1 MKSKILF
8 LLLLFS
14 VSGYLQSQNT
24 MQTAVDIG
32 SKSASFTYSN
42 TQSTNNS
49 GNNYGRSTNDVY
61 HKFTLTTGM
70 EIIISHCGSALGDTY
85 VYLLNSSG
93 GLIDSND
100 DSDGV
105 VCSVRLHSYL
115 KKTLA
120 AGTYYIVSEGY
131 SSNGSITLSVNGTV
145 QVSNGYSQDQNYVST
160 TTYLTETKTDSLE
173 TIQYFDGLGRPVQV
187 VQKNITSNGNDLVTY
202 QEYDGFG
209 RDSSLWLPAIA
220 SGNNGAFIP
229 LSDFKTKS
237 TATYNN
243 TTYNSAAD
251 TKPCSRPVYEAS
263 PLNRVLEQY
272 GPGADWHNNNKVVK
286 TAYQTNTSSFVVP
299 YYTTTDVK
307 TAVSITRSGNYPNN
321 QLFVTEIM
329 DEDGNKSYE
338 AKDKLGQLVYTK
350 QMDGNTPI
358 ETCYVYDSYGNLRA
372 VLPPLAVFA
381 SGTWT
386 ETTADFK
393 NYAYAYKYDGRNRC
407 ISKKIPG
414 AEWIDYVY
422 DMADRLILTQDGE
435 QRAKNSG
442 QWSINKYDLLG
453 RVIYTGLVSSVSNQ
467 DKENVKN
474 LVITET
480 FVGNQSGNVLG
491 YSCGYFVDRV
501 TGLTANYYDNYSFLG
516 ISQIPNNTNTQY
528 DNEGYAACYGDHQT
542 ANAYKSKGLLTGTLT
557 AQINPDGTLSSTYL
571 YSVMYYDERG
581 RIVQTKSNNPLAG
594 GIEKEYF
601 AYNFIGQPTQRKHV
615 HMATGKTNQTEI
627 YVNAY
632 DRAGRLTKTTHQLN
646 GGTIATIAENTYDEL
661 GRLKANKKGGQANL
675 NATYTYN
682 IRSNVKSISS
692 PLFAQTLYYNEQY
705 GGSAKRY
712 NGNISAMSWKLSDET
727 KTRGYAF
734 KYDSLSRLTAAN
746 YLENGS
752 PDYGY
757 GTSYSYDKHGNMKTL
772 KRYGRFEVEGP
783 GSGWDIMDDLT
794 MSYTGNQLTKAE
806 DDPWANGIAESLDF
820 KNYSSTA
827 IEYTY
832 NANGAMNKDL
842 NKGISEILY
851 NLLNLPR
858 QMDIKSRVA
867 EARNEYTYSA
877 SGAKLKLV
885 HKWNPSYSI
894 APVIG
899 SAINT
904 GSLTMSKTTDYIG
917 NMIYENGTLKRIL
930 IDGGYIENGAYHYYQ
945 TDHLGNNRV
954 VANASGTMIQ
964 KTHYYPFGMPFDN
977 SSSPAAQPYK
987 FGDKEL
993 DMMHRVNWYDFDAR
1007 FFSVD
1012 VPRFGTIDPLAE
1024 KYYSISPYAWCV
1036 NNPIRYIDPD
1046 GRDIRIYYED
1056 KNGKSQSWVFN
1067 GSNQNK
1073 APNNQ
1078 FVSDFI
1084 AAYNYNVSNGEKA
1097 KNLGGNN
1104 LKLAAEATNYTLY
1117 LVKTSEHSNFR
1128 SVSPER
1134 GGSAVGRI
1142 KWNPTE
1148 GLETPKGTLS
1158 PATILE
1164 HEFDHGVQWQTNTQ
1178 QFLIESSLTK
1188 SPDSHFKDKEERRVI
1203 MGSEYRTGFAN
1214 GELKAIPKAMLLD
1227 DSSYRKHGRNSENIF
1242 VTVASPISNKK
1253 IK

>member
-480 FVGNQSGNVLG
+480 FVGNQSGNILG

-542 ANAYKSKGLLTGTLT
+542 ANAHKSKGLLTGTMT
-557 AQINPDGTLSSTYL
+557 AQMNSDGTLSSTYL

-581 RIVQTKSNNPLAG
+581 RIVQTKSNNHLSG
-594 GIEKEYF
+594 GIEKEYI
-601 AYNFIGQPTQRKHV
+601 AYNFTGQPTKKKHV
-615 HMATGKTNQTEI
+615 HKATGKDEQTE
-627 YVNAY
+627 VY
-632 DRAGRLTKTTHQLN
+632 DYTYDYAGRHRTTTHKLN
-646 GGTIATIAENTYDEL
+646 SNAAVLLTYNTYDEL
-661 GRLKANKKGGQANL
+661 GRLKTNTKGGHANL
-675 NATYTYN
+675 VTEYKYN
-682 IRSNVKSISS
+682 IRSYLKSITS

-705 GGSAKRY
+705 GGSVKRY
-712 NGNISAMSWKLSDET
+712 NGNISAMSWKVSDESQ
-727 KTRGYAF
+727 TRGYAF
-734 KYDSLSRLTAAN
+734 TYDNLSRLTAAG

-752 PDYGY
+752 SNNNYK
-757 GTSYSYDKHGNMKTL
+757 TSYSYDKHGNIL
-772 KRYGRFEVEGP
+772 SLQRYGKTTATAYGLI
-783 GSGWDIMDDLT
+783 DNLT
-794 MSYTGNQLTKAE
+794 MSFNGNQLSRVE
-806 DDPWANGIAESLDF
+806 DAAANIIIAESMDF
-820 KNYSSTA
+820 KNYSNTA
-827 IEYTY
+827 NEYTY

-842 NKGISEILY
+842 NRGISEIQY

-858 QMDIKSRVA
+858 QMLINTSTAKGK
-867 EARNEYTYSA
+867 NYYTYSA
-877 SGAKLKLV
+877 SGAKLRTEQRYDPNLLV
-885 HKWNPSYSI
+885 T
-894 APVIG
+894 PV
-899 SAINT
+899 NT
-904 GSLTMSKTTDYIG
+904 TTPANDGLSDYKNTDYVG
-917 NMIYENGTLKRIL
+917 NIIYETTKVGSTIANNTRIL
-930 IDGGYIENGAYHYYQ
+930 IEGGYIENGTYHFYQ
-945 TDHLGNNRV
+945 TDHLGNNRLAVTGRGV
-954 VANASGTMIQ
+954 VVQ
-964 KTHYYPFGMPFDN
+964 KNHYYPFGMPFAET
-977 SSSPAAQPYK
+977 PFTEQGKQPYK
-987 FGDKEL
+987 FGNKEL
-993 DMMHRVNWYDFDAR
+993 DMMHGVNWYDFEAR
-1007 FFSVD
+1007 YYFSD
-1012 VPRFGTIDPLAE
+1012 IPRTPTLDPMAE
-1024 KYYSISPYAWCV
+1024 KYYSISPYAWCA
-1036 NNPIRYIDPD
+1036 NNPINAVDLRGDSITYIHNNIGYEYNNGAFWTAQGMKYTPETGTTMEKVLNAYNKILDSGD
-1046 GRDIRIYYED
+1046 KELIKQLRTLEKSEKMHIIREGSTGSSSVRVTENRSHTED
-1056 KNGKSQSWVFN
+1056 DKMISEGKPVKTRTVFDFSDYRKENWEKSNGVKFSEFGTVVHEMQHQYDYDQGNMKDRLLPSSAKSPQEIRAVRSE
-1067 GSNQNK
+1067 NK
-1073 APNNQ
+1073 ARNMEHLPLRTK
-1078 FVSDFI
+1078 
-1084 AAYNYNVSNGEKA
+1084 Y
-1097 KNLGGNN
+1097 GGV
-1104 LKLAAEATNYTLY
+1104 A
-1117 LVKTSEHSNFR
+1117 
-1128 SVSPER
+1128 
-1134 GGSAVGRI
+1134 I
-1142 KWNPTE
+1142 K
-1148 GLETPKGTLS
+1148 
-1158 PATILE
+1158 
-1164 HEFDHGVQWQTNTQ
+1164 F
-1178 QFLIESSLTK
+1178 
-1188 SPDSHFKDKEERRVI
+1188 
-1203 MGSEYRTGFAN
+1203 
-1214 GELKAIPKAMLLD
+1214 
-1227 DSSYRKHGRNSENIF
+1227 
-1242 VTVASPISNKK
+1242 
-1253 IK
+1253 